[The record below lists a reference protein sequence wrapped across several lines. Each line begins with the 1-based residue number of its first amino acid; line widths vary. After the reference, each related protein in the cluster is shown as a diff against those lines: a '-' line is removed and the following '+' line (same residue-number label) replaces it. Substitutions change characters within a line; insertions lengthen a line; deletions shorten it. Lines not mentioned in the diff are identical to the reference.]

1 MKKFLIFC
9 STALIPFFLVWIGFI
24 LTAFSYSPREIFQG
38 GAFWGLSC
46 MYWLL
51 WLCLSPLILEAIN
64 EIHSKPAK

>member
-46 MYWLL
+46 LYWLL
-51 WLCLSPLILEAIN
+51 WAFMSPLIVEIIN
-64 EIHSKPAK
+64 EVNKPAK